1 MPRFDELLAQ
11 TGKQGMTRRI
21 LLRRVTAGVAGLAA
35 FGLLA
40 ACRAEQAPEEA
51 AQPTPTPA
59 APSPTPTRPPAVV
72 VTPQIVTP
80 TPVQAEGKYGG
91 EMIVTGHHEIASL
104 HPDDAG
110 PAVHWVMVTQ
120 IHNGMVEVDE
130 NYQLELVLAES
141 YDVAADGLSYTF
153 KLRDGVKFHDGELFN
168 AEDVKHTFEWYMN
181 PDNAAV
187 NAALFRNIDRVETP
201 DELTVVIRMKQ
212 PDAPFVVR
220 AATTFILPEH
230 HHGKVGKEGYASN
243 PIGTGPFKL
252 KEWRA
257 AEYTTVEA
265 FDEHF
270 RGRPYL
276 DRFTE
281 KIVPEASVRAIM
293 LETGEADSAV
303 WQLLAEDNLR
313 FAEDPNYTV
322 FRTSSLAVNHFPI
335 NNEHPV
341 LGDKAVRQ
349 AMMHAIDRQKVIDDI
364 FRGTAVIA
372 TANLSPAL
380 EAWYEPNV
388 KQYPYDPELAKQI
401 LEQAGWVDSDGDG
414 IREKDGVKLSF
425 TCTTITGD
433 QARRPEAEVVQ
444 QYLKAVGIDMQL
456 AEAPTATITEKLR
469 AGEMDASLFNWTY
482 GGAGGDPDAS
492 ATLRSTAVNNFS
504 HYKNPRMDELLDN
517 GIKEVDPQKR
527 KEIYSEVQKLVAE
540 DVPFLYMMFWD
551 WFNIFTKRIK
561 GLPETALAGTQLY
574 RKAYQWWIEE

>member
-1 MPRFDELLAQ
+1 MPRFDELLQCTPVA
-11 TGKQGMTRRI
+11 GLTRRV
-21 LLRRVTAGVAGLAA
+21 LLKRVTAGVAGLAA
-35 FGLLA
+35 FGLIG
-40 ACRAEQAPEEA
+40 ACRGQQEEA
-51 AQPTPTPA
+51 PTPQPAAPQATPVAAASPTPA
-59 APSPTPTRPPAVV
+59 PAAATPAP
-72 VTPQIVTP
+72 
-80 TPVQAEGKYGG
+80 AEGKYGG

-110 PAVHWVMVTQ
+110 PTVHWVIVTQ
-120 IHNGMVEVDE
+120 IHNGMIELDE

-141 YDVAADGLSYTF
+141 YDVAEDGMTYTF
-153 KLRDGVKFHDGELFN
+153 KLRDGVKFHDGEIFDSG
-168 AEDVKHTFEWYMN
+168 DVKHTFEWYMN
-181 PDNAAV
+181 PDSAAV
-187 NAALFRNIDRVETP
+187 NAVLFRNVDRVETP
-201 DELTVVIRMKQ
+201 DNLTVIIKMKQ
-212 PDAPFVVR
+212 PDAPFLVR

-265 FDEHF
+265 FEDHF

-276 DRFTE
+276 DLFTE

-303 WQLLAEDNLR
+303 WPLVPEDNLR
-313 FAEDPNYTV
+313 FAEDPTYTV
-322 FRTSSLAVNHFPI
+322 FRTSSLAVNHFPL

-364 FRGTAVIA
+364 FLGTAVIA

-380 EAWYEPNV
+380 TDWYEPDV
-388 KQYPYDPELAKQI
+388 KQYPYDLELAKKI
-401 LEQAGWVDSDGDG
+401 LEDAGWVDTDGDG
-414 IREKDGVKLSF
+414 IREKNGVKCSF

-433 QARRPEAEVVQ
+433 QVRRPEAEVVQ

-456 AEAPTATITEKLR
+456 AEAPTATILEKMR
-469 AGEMDASLFNWTY
+469 SGEMDASLFNWTY
-482 GGAGGDPDAS
+482 GGGGGDPDAA
-492 ATLRSTAVNNFS
+492 ATLRSDAVNNFS

-517 GIKEVDPQKR
+517 GIKEVDPEKR
-527 KEIYSEVQKLVAE
+527 KAIYSEAQKLVAE

-561 GLPETALAGTQLY
+561 GLPETALAGSQLY
-574 RKAYQWWIEE
+574 RKAYLWWIEE

>member
-1 MPRFDELLAQ
+1 MPRFDELLERMP
-11 TGKQGMTRRI
+11 TGGLTRRV
-21 LLRRVTAGVAGLAA
+21 LLKRVTAGVAGLAA
-35 FGLLA
+35 FGLIA
-40 ACRAEQAPEEA
+40 ACRGQEEATPEPQAPVA
-51 AQPTPTPA
+51 GASPTPA
-59 APSPTPTRPPAVV
+59 PAAATPAP
-72 VTPQIVTP
+72 
-80 TPVQAEGKYGG
+80 AEGKYGG

-110 PAVHWVMVTQ
+110 PTVHWVIVTQ
-120 IHNGMVEVDE
+120 IHNGMIELDE
-130 NYQLELVLAES
+130 NYQIELVLAES
-141 YDVAADGLSYTF
+141 YDVAEDGMTYTF
-153 KLRDGVKFHDGELFN
+153 KLRDGVKFHDGEILDS
-168 AEDVKHTFEWYMN
+168 ADVKHTFEWYMN

-187 NAALFRNIDRVETP
+187 NATLYRNIDRVETP
-201 DELTVVIRMKQ
+201 DNLTVVIRMKE
-212 PDAPFVVR
+212 PYAPFLVDT
-220 AATTFILPEH
+220 ATTFILPEH
-230 HHGKVGKEGYASN
+230 YHGKVGKEGYASK

-257 AEYTTVEA
+257 AEFTTVEA
-265 FDEHF
+265 FEDHF

-276 DRFTE
+276 DLFTE

-303 WQLLAEDNLR
+303 WPLVTEDNLR

-322 FRTSSLAVNHFPI
+322 FRTQSAAVNHFPL
-335 NNEHPV
+335 NNEHPI
-341 LGDKAVRQ
+341 LSEKAVRQ

-364 FRGTAVIA
+364 FLGTAVVA
-372 TANLSPAL
+372 TSNLSPAL
-380 EAWYEPNV
+380 KDWYEANV

-401 LEQAGWVDSDGDG
+401 LEEAGWVDTDGDG
-414 IREKDGVKLSF
+414 IREKNGVKLSF

-444 QYLKAVGIDMQL
+444 QYLRAVGIDMQL
-456 AEAPTATITEKLR
+456 AEAPTATILEKLR

-482 GGAGGDPDAS
+482 GGGNGDPDAS
-492 ATLRSTAVNNFS
+492 DTLRSDAVNNFS
-504 HYKNPRMDELLDN
+504 HYKNPRMDELLDS
-517 GIKEVDPQKR
+517 GVREVDPQKR

-561 GLPETALAGTQLY
+561 GLPQSALNGSVLY

>member
-1 MPRFDELLAQ
+1 MPRFDELLRQ
-11 TGKQGMTRRI
+11 TAETNLTRRL
-21 LLRRVTAGVAGLAA
+21 LLRRATAGVAGLAA

-40 ACRAEQAPEEA
+40 ACRGEEA
-51 AQPTPTPA
+51 PGEETTPTSPPA
-59 APSPTPTRPPAVV
+59 AASPTPTRPPAVV
-72 VTPQIVTP
+72 TTPAVVTP
-80 TPVQAEGKYGG
+80 TPSAEEGKYGG

-110 PAVHWVMVTQ
+110 PTVHWVIVTQ
-120 IHNGMVEVDE
+120 IHNGMIELDE
-130 NYQLELVLAES
+130 NYQLELVLAEA
-141 YDVAADGLSYTF
+141 YEVAEDGMTYTF
-153 KLRDGVKFHDGELFN
+153 NLRDGVKFHDGELFN
-168 AEDVKHTFEWYMN
+168 AEDVKYTFEWYMN

-187 NAALFRNIDRVETP
+187 NATLFRNIDRVETP
-201 DELTVVIRMKQ
+201 DDRTVVIHMKQ
-212 PDAPFVVR
+212 PDAPFLVR

-230 HHGKVGKEGYASN
+230 YHSQVGKEGYASA
-243 PIGTGPFKL
+243 PIGTGAFKL

-265 FDEHF
+265 FEEHF

-276 DRFTE
+276 DLFTE
-281 KIVPEASVRAIM
+281 RIVPEASVRAIM

-303 WQLLAEDNLR
+303 WPLVSEDNLR

-322 FRTSSLAVNHFPI
+322 YRTSSLAVNHFPL

-364 FRGTAVIA
+364 FLGTAVIA

-401 LEQAGWVDSDGDG
+401 LEEAGWVDSDGDG
-414 IREKDGVKLSF
+414 IREKDGVKASF

-444 QYLKAVGIDMQL
+444 LYLREVGIDMQL
-456 AEAPTATITEKLR
+456 AEAPTATILEKMR
-469 AGEMDASLFNWTY
+469 SGEMDASLYNWTY
-482 GGAGGDPDAS
+482 GGSGGDPDGS
-492 ATLRSTAVNNFS
+492 VTLRSDAVNNFS
-504 HYKNPRMDELLDN
+504 HYKNPRMDELLDA
-517 GIKEVDPQKR
+517 GIKEVDPAKR

-540 DVPFLYMMFWD
+540 DVPFIYMMYWD

-561 GLPETALAGTQLY
+561 GLPETALAGSQLY